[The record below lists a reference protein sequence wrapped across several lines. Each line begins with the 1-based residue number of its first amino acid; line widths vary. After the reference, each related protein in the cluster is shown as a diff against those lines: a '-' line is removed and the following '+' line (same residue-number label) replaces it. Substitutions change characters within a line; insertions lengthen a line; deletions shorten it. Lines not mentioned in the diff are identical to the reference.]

1 MIRILSTRSA
11 VFFIFVPVLLILNA
25 TLSSAGIYRV
35 THVTGGSTIQVIS
48 DRITLTVLLA
58 GIEVPM
64 VPRSRNQPGQPS
76 IEAVTTRLEKLVLNK
91 DVKII
96 PYVIDPLGRTLAEV
110 FVDNQN
116 VNIEMLKAG
125 YAQVSR
131 GDIVEGLD
139 IETYWDAEKEARI
152 AGRGMWVFWA
162 YLTKEKRYKALQN

>member
-1 MIRILSTRSA
+1 MIRIFSKRSA
-11 VFFIFVPVLLILNA
+11 VFFIFVAALLILSA
-25 TLSSAGIYRV
+25 PLSLAGQYRV

-48 DRITLTVLLA
+48 DHITLTVLLA

-64 VPRSRNQPGQPS
+64 VPRSRNQLGQPP
-76 IEAVTTRLEKLVLNK
+76 IEAATTRLEKFVLNK

-125 YAQVSR
+125 YAQVYR